1 MLQHTLGCMEPY
13 LNLAGL
19 DTKQPVLSPLTH
31 SAPNGG
37 VSPLVAI
44 SIIVRSSVKQAAN
57 TGTMRTA
64 VSYVTTGVLLMTGA

>member
-1 MLQHTLGCMEPY
+1 MELY

-44 SIIVRSSVKQAAN
+44 SVGVYQCKASSQHEHNVFSCELCEHF
-57 TGTMRTA
+57 
-64 VSYVTTGVLLMTGA
+64 VVLLK